1 MMEGCLLFKTSSPSP
16 LAPAFQ
22 RRSETCSR
30 YCPEPRRDIFRN
42 GRISVL
48 SGSAGI
54 HQLHACAS
62 YAFVKKAERPI
73 VLKRIFFGRF
83 GNVTT
88 AQVDE
93 IDGRRQDSFA
103 YVDQIDELVCVC
115 GINRLT
121 KCGIA
126 VEGGSI
132 KIMILQNRR

>member
-1 MMEGCLLFKTSSPSP
+1 MMDGCLLFRTSSPSP

-30 YCPEPRRDIFRN
+30 YCPKPRRDLLRN
-42 GRISVL
+42 GRIPVL

-54 HQLHACAS
+54 HPLHACKS

-73 VLKRIFFGRF
+73 VLKRIFFGRY
-83 GNVTT
+83 GNVAI
-88 AQVDE
+88 AQVDG
-93 IDGRRQDSFA
+93 IDGRGQDSFA

-126 VEGGSI
+126 VKGRSN
-132 KIMILQNRR
+132 KIMILQNCR

>member
-1 MMEGCLLFKTSSPSP
+1 MEGCLLFRTSSPSP

-22 RRSETCSR
+22 RRSETSSR
-30 YCPEPRRDIFRN
+30 YCPEPRRDLLRN

-48 SGSAGI
+48 NGSTGI
-54 HQLHACAS
+54 NPLHTCAS

-83 GNVTT
+83 GNVAI

-93 IDGRRQDSFA
+93 IGRRRQDFLA
-103 YVDQIDELVCVC
+103 YVDQIDEIVCIC

-132 KIMILQNRR
+132 KIAILQNRR

>member
-1 MMEGCLLFKTSSPSP
+1 MKICPLFKRTSLSP
-16 LAPAFQ
+16 LRQPFRGDLRPVLGIA
-22 RRSETCSR
+22 RET
-30 YCPEPRRDIFRN
+30 RRDFLRN

-54 HQLHACAS
+54 HPLHACAS

-103 YVDQIDELVCVC
+103 YVDQIDEIVCIC

-132 KIMILQNRR
+132 KITILQNRR